1 MIKKEGTQRLRKIRL
16 EGKDKFVTLNL
27 VPGTNVYGETI
38 LTLEGKEY
46 RIWDP
51 FRSKL
56 SAALLKGLNNL
67 PIIEG
72 SRILYLGTSTGT
84 TASHISDIISDE
96 GVIFAV
102 ENAPRVAREFI
113 ERVAIKRKNIIPIVE
128 DARKPNLY
136 PGIFTNVDIVYCDI
150 AQRDQTEIAIM
161 NCKKH
166 LIKRGNIL
174 LIVKSRSI
182 DANIDPESIFQQE
195 ASKLEN
201 EGFKIQQTI
210 RLYPFDKDHA
220 IINAIFGNN

>member
-1 MIKKEGTQRLRKIRL
+1 VVKKEETQRLRKVRL
-16 EGKDKFVTLNL
+16 KGKDKLVTLNL

-38 LTLEGKEY
+38 LSLEDKEY

-96 GVIFAV
+96 GVLFAV

-161 NCKKH
+161 NCKRH
-166 LIKRGNIL
+166 LIKGGNIL

-220 IINAIFGNN
+220 IINAIF